1 MKERKSS
8 SKGNRSSLEAN
19 WEKSAN
25 FYENPESL
33 ATLQAGEPLEGVERR
48 RLLGPGR
55 KRLIAVRLPEDDIES
70 LKTIAK
76 RHNRKY
82 QQLVVHAVE
91 QFLDHYQATATAKKK
106 AV

>member
-1 MKERKSS
+1 MKEKKDLKKRKFE
-8 SKGNRSSLEAN
+8 L
-19 WEKSAN
+19 EKSWTASAR
-25 FYENPESL
+25 FYESPESL
-33 ATLQAGEPLEGVERR
+33 GALDSGIPLTGVERR

-55 KRLIAVRLPEDDIES
+55 KKLIAVRMPEDDIES
-70 LKTIAK
+70 LKEIAK

-91 QFLDHYQATATAKKK
+91 IYLDQYQSSVLKRKK